1 MVGFLAKGSAC
12 ECAIK
17 VTILM
22 QHFYP
27 SLCTCACA
35 SVCSAFSFLL
45 VVEAGS
51 FKQMIVDVVV
61 AVCLPHR
68 SFMLAL
74 AAHQVV
80 GHLRSNIY
88 KDFHDDIYR
97 RFAPVAA
104 QSPLMHAYCIATF
117 PI

>member
-1 MVGFLAKGSAC
+1 MRQEEVVGFLAKGSAC
-12 ECAIK
+12 ACAIE

-45 VVEAGS
+45 VVAAGS

-88 KDFHDDIYR
+88 KDDSTTTSTGALRQLLR
-97 RFAPVAA
+97 RVF
-104 QSPLMHAYCIATF
+104 
-117 PI
+117 